1 MKKEVKKIIS
11 FMLIV
16 SIMTTIF
23 TTGIVNSAAIADPFG
38 LDRATGNVLTDD
50 VPVPDRNE
58 FPAASGSRL
67 PSSVDLSESDSF
79 PCVGDQGQVGSCTA
93 WATTYY
99 QFGYQIASMN
109 SWNAKYDTTKQ
120 FSPKWTYNYINGG
133 KNNGSDFFRAYD
145 ILKSQGAAR
154 YSEFAP
160 TGVNNEKEYREWCLD
175 KNIMKEA
182 LSYRITDYKYVSY
195 AAYPGKITPITSPNS
210 GCLSVMKSLL
220 NSGNVLTFSTDIGQ
234 WDYQQLSNQYNSEF
248 NNQYV
253 CIKRFNSGDLTKLH
267 AMAIVGYDDNITY
280 DLDGD
285 GIIQDY
291 EKGAFK
297 IVNSHGKDYGNDGFI
312 WVMYDALNK
321 KSNAKT
327 QNVSGREPVLINY
340 GYYFITVDSYPL
352 DLIAE
357 VTITHSNRNQFYI
370 DLGASYEDNLAPK
383 YISTL
388 FSLGDGGNLN
398 FSGLSKTAMQATF
411 VFDFGVLCNYNII
424 RKNYYLTIED
434 VFSELTD
441 NNMPTIIDE
450 IKLIDKTGKVVVDDI
465 ERKVIK
471 DESVDYIYKLGMV
484 GDVDNDGIASISDAT
499 QLQKYMAGI
508 VDCSKDDIIVADVNN
523 DGYADINDVTYIQK
537 YIAGLINEFENGHFS
552 LLS

>member
-1 MKKEVKKIIS
+1 MTKVKR
-11 FMLIV
+11 IV
-16 SIMTTIF
+16 SIVLVITVMAIMFTIS
-23 TTGIVNSAAIADPFG
+23 IVSSSAISDPFG
-38 LDRATGNVLTDD
+38 LDRATGNILTDD
-50 VPVPDRNE
+50 VPIPDTNE

-67 PSSVDLSESDSF
+67 PSSVDLSESESF
-79 PCVGDQGQVGSCTA
+79 PCVGDQGQIGSCTA

-99 QFGYQIASMN
+99 QFGYQVAAMN

-120 FSPKWTYNYINGG
+120 FSPRWTYNYINGG
-133 KNNGSDFFRAYD
+133 TNNGSTYHNAYD

-182 LSYRITDYKYVSY
+182 LSYRITDYKYLSY
-195 AAYPGKITPITSPNS
+195 ASYTGKMTPITLPSS

-234 WDYQQLSNQYNSEF
+234 WDYQQLNNQYNSEF

-253 CIKRFNSGDLTKLH
+253 CIKRFNSGDFVKPH

-280 DLDGD
+280 DLNGD
-285 GIIQDY
+285 NIIQDY

-297 IVNSHGKDYGNDGFI
+297 IANSWGTDYGNDGFI

-321 KSNAKT
+321 KSNANI
-327 QNVSGREPVLINY
+327 QNVSGREPVLTDY

-357 VTITHSNRNQFYI
+357 VTITHSDRNQFYI
-370 DLGASYEDNLAPK
+370 DLGASYEDKLVPK
-383 YISTL
+383 YINTL
-388 FSLGDGGNLN
+388 FSFGYGGSLN

-411 VFDFGVLCNYNII
+411 VFDFGDLCNYNIV
-424 RKNYYLTIED
+424 RKNYYVTIED
-434 VFSELTD
+434 VFSEFTD
-441 NNMPTIIDE
+441 SNMPTIIDE
-450 IKLIDKTGKVVVDDI
+450 IKLIDKTGKVVVDDT
-465 ERKVIK
+465 ERQVIK

-484 GDVDNDGIASISDAT
+484 GDVDNDGIVSVLDAT
-499 QLQKYMAGI
+499 QIQKYMAGI

-523 DGYADINDVTYIQK
+523 DGNADINDVTYIQK

-552 LLS
+552 LIS